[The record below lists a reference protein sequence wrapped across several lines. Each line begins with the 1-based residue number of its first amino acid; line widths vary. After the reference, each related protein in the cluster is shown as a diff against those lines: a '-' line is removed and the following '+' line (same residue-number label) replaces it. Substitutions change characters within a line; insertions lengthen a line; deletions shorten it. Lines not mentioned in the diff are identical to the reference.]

1 MNELDESLTTN
12 QQKSNYLRFH
22 KPFHVQIAKTSA
34 LCYTWISLGLYS
46 EILGPTLPTLMYNTK
61 SNYEQIGMAL
71 STRGIGLLFGSLIGG
86 ILSDRYKSL
95 RSLFIM
101 LSLIIGAIT
110 TLIIPWCI
118 NIIILTIILFIAG
131 FSHGFLTTKTK
142 HEIQQKRPLRA

>member
-1 MNELDESLTTN
+1 MAW
-12 QQKSNYLRFH
+12 
-22 KPFHVQIAKTSA
+22 KPVTYAQPPSSPT
-34 LCYTWISLGLYS
+34 CDGLYS

-86 ILSDRYKSL
+86 LLSDRYKSL

-101 LSLIIGAIT
+101 LSLIVGAIT

-131 FSHGFLTTKTK
+131 FSHGFLTTSK
-142 HEIQQKRPLRA
+142 